1 MLLVGDIGSWGT
13 KYLSFSGRIVL
24 VNAVLNAI
32 PIFYLSYLKM
42 SSNVWKE
49 VVKLKKKFLCSGLS
63 NRNKISWIRWED
75 VCKPKKR
82 GFGGSRPP
90 YDKY

>member
-1 MLLVGDIGSWGT
+1 MLLVGDICSWGT

-49 VVKLKKKFLCSGLS
+49 VVKLQRKFLWSGLS
-63 NRNKISWIRWED
+63 NPNKISWVKWED
-75 VCKPKKR
+75 VCKPKKKR
-82 GFGGSRPP
+82 VWGFKTSV
-90 YDKY
+90 

>member
-1 MLLVGDIGSWGT
+1 MLLVGDIGSCGT
-13 KYLSFSGRIVL
+13 KYLSFGGRIVL

-49 VVKLKKKFLCSGLS
+49 VVKLQRKFLWSGLS
-63 NRNKISWIRWED
+63 NPNKISWVKWED
-75 VCKPKKR
+75 VCKPKKKR
-82 GFGGSRPP
+82 VWGFKTSV
-90 YDKY
+90 